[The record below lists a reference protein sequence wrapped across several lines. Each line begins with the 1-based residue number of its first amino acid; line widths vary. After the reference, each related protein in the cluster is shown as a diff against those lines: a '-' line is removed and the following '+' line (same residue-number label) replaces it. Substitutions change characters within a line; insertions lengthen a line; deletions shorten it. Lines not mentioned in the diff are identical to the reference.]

1 MLKNNFGL
9 KKLGFGGARP
19 STATRLASAIQD
31 PSATNG
37 LVSGGNWATGITS
50 GVKGFL
56 TGLGAMKDLQNE
68 RAYEQDMEKKYQD
81 QLAIEAADKAQ
92 AQANWQA
99 TFDQNKANAD
109 RNYNLS
115 LLTAGFDPSRMD
127 GPTYVQEV
135 LDKKRT
141 QAKGEFAH
149 AMSVIDSPEFKNMPK
164 EQQQRW
170 IDFANTRAK
179 GLETV
184 YNQSKAGEMGKQFL
198 VQDPTTGELTPVK
211 GSPEE
216 IKRTEKKT
224 EAEKKVASQEKDL
237 KVATDAID
245 VLEKVANQ
253 GALTKFG
260 YAFDKF
266 SPWGGKLHQIAQ
278 GQTTSAIAALGP
290 VLLKKVKE
298 SGASGINTVGEAYL
312 YIGLPENPTSAEI
325 VGALPIIKK
334 IIGIE
339 TAQANAEQV
348 PQGNVAKKPQI
359 PDYNNTNDI
368 DLLGDLVNAK
378 SR

>member
-1 MLKNNFGL
+1 MLQNNFGL

-56 TGLGAMKDLQNE
+56 TGLGAMKDMQNE
-68 RAYEQDMEKKYQD
+68 RAYEQDMEQKYKD
-81 QLAIEAADKAQ
+81 QLATEAAARTQ
-92 AQANWQA
+92 AQNNWQA

-115 LLTAGFDPSRMD
+115 LLNAGFDPERMD
-127 GPTYVQEV
+127 DQAYVQEV
-135 LDKKRT
+135 LDKKRN
-141 QAKGEFAH
+141 QAKGEFAY

-164 EQQQRW
+164 DQQQRW

-211 GSPEE
+211 GSPED

-237 KVATDAID
+237 KVATDAII
-245 VLEKVANQ
+245 VLEGVANQ

-312 YIGLPENPTSAEI
+312 YIGLPENPTSNEI
-325 VGALPIIKK
+325 IGALPLIKE
-334 IIGIE
+334 IIGI
-339 TAQANAEQV
+339 NKEQSY
-348 PQGNVAKKPQI
+348 QGNVAQQSRPENKEVLEQ
-359 PDYNNTNDI
+359 YNQKYG
-368 DLLGDLVNAK
+368 L
-378 SR
+378 